1 MVIADPSAEV
11 LDLVRA
17 LGDPAP
23 SVAPAGSQRRA
34 ELVRRRFGVALPPP
48 FAGVPAAEEPIRPAV
63 AHDGAAIAS
72 IKWRAFGTSYR
83 GVLPDTF
90 LDARDVVPPASF
102 WTGRAMVQPSRR
114 HRLLVWGRPG
124 RVFGYVDTGPAH
136 PDDLPAASGAVEAGG
151 PGAVGEVYEL
161 YVDPAA
167 QGLGGGARLLAA
179 GAAALADAGFAR
191 LELSVMARNERAQR
205 FYRAQGWNPTGRVVH
220 VDLGSLAFDEA
231 RFARGSTSDGGHASD
246 GGRS

>member
-23 SVAPAGSQRRA
+23 SAAPAGSQRRA

-48 FAGVPAAEEPIRPAV
+48 FAGVPAAEEPIRPAT

-83 GVLPDTF
+83 GVLPDAF
-90 LDARDVVPPASF
+90 LDGRDVVPPASF
-102 WTGRAMVQPSRR
+102 WTGRAMVPPSRR

-136 PDDLPAASGAVEAGG
+136 PDDLSPAGEAGAADG
-151 PGAVGEVYEL
+151 SGAVGEVYEL
-161 YVDPAA
+161 YVDPAV

-179 GAAALADAGFAR
+179 GSEALDDAGFAR
-191 LELSVMARNERAQR
+191 LELSVVATNAGAQA
-205 FYRAQGWNPTGRVVH
+205 FYRRQGWTPTGRVVH
-220 VDLGSLAFDEA
+220 VDLGTVAFDEV
-231 RFARGSTSDGGHASD
+231 RFVRGSSASHGHASD
-246 GGRS
+246 GARS